1 MKKTSVSS
9 EESVEAEELSLIV
22 ALDELLLWS
31 AVRVVSNVDLL
42 VMERTVSAEEVLEEV
57 GELRVAR
64 DSSEM
69 SES

>member
-9 EESVEAEELSLIV
+9 EESVESEELSLMV

-31 AVRVVSNVDLL
+31 AVRVVSNVEWM
-42 VMERTVSAEEVLEEV
+42 VVERTVSAEEVLEE
-57 GELRVAR
+57 GEELRVAR